1 MKYRRAW
8 IPGGSYFFTVVTDHR
23 RPLLATE
30 SAVEVLRQ
38 AFRTVRAKRPFA
50 VDAMVVL
57 RDHLHCIWTL
67 PPGDVDFATR
77 WRLIKTWFTKHC
89 DPDLLDEAPGYAAL
103 TRPTNVTDGGINA
116 GTQAGGEVSGD
127 AALTRS
133 RAVWQN
139 RYWEHVLRDEADYE
153 RHADYIHYNPVKHG
167 LVASAGDWPYS
178 SFRRFVTVGLYPE
191 NWGQGVLAFDGV
203 GHE

>member
-57 RDHLHCIWTL
+57 PDHLHCIWSL
-67 PPGDVDFATR
+67 PA
-77 WRLIKTWFTKHC
+77 
-89 DPDLLDEAPGYAAL
+89 
-103 TRPTNVTDGGINA
+103 
-116 GTQAGGEVSGD
+116 GD
-127 AALTRS
+127 ADHS
-133 RAVWQN
+133 RRWQFIKASFARRLQRQDGCVSARVWQA
-139 RYWEHVLRDEADYE
+139 RCWEHWLRDETDFR
-153 RHADYIHYNPVKHG
+153 RHLDYIHYNPVKHG
-167 LVASAGDWPYS
+167 HADRPADWLHS
-178 SFRRFVTVGLYPE
+178 SFQKCVERGIYPLDWASGGDIKGE
-191 NWGQGVLAFDGV
+191 FG
-203 GHE
+203 E